1 MKINTKIDTKIT
13 AIACLV
19 LGIVIGANNF
29 AMSDISTQ
37 KIAVVDIQS
46 VVAKSTQ
53 VKTLK
58 DEQTKKAEELAKWL
72 DSVNADV
79 KKQTT
84 EENKQK
90 LLKKYNDELA
100 RKKETNA
107 KEYAQK
113 LSAIDKNISDT
124 IASQA
129 KLKGYDIVIA
139 KSSVLYG
146 GEDIT
151 EQIAKA
157 LK

>member
-58 DEQTKKAEELAKWL
+58 DEQTKKAQEFAK
-72 DSVNADV
+72 
-79 KKQTT
+79 
-84 EENKQK
+84 
-90 LLKKYNDELA
+90 
-100 RKKETNA
+100 
-107 KEYAQK
+107 
-113 LSAIDKNISDT
+113 
-124 IASQA
+124 
-129 KLKGYDIVIA
+129 
-139 KSSVLYG
+139 
-146 GEDIT
+146 
-151 EQIAKA
+151 
-157 LK
+157 

>member
-1 MKINTKIDTKIT
+1 MKIDTKIDTKIM

-113 LSAIDKNISDT
+113 LAAIDKNISDT

-146 GEDIT
+146 GADIT
-151 EQIAKA
+151 SEVAKA
-157 LK
+157 VK

>member
-1 MKINTKIDTKIT
+1 MKIDTKVT

-19 LGIVIGANNF
+19 LGIAIGANNF
-29 AMSDISTQ
+29 AMSDISAQ

-46 VVAKSTQ
+46 VVAKSAQ
-53 VKTLK
+53 VKALK
-58 DEQTKKAEELAKWL
+58 NEQTKKAQELSKWL
-72 DSVNADV
+72 ETVNADI
-79 KKQTT
+79 KKQST

-90 LLKKYNDELA
+90 LLKKYDAELA
-100 RKKETNA
+100 RKKELIA

-113 LSAIDKNISDT
+113 LSAIDKSISDT
-124 IASQA
+124 IANHA
-129 KLKGYDIVIA
+129 KLNGYDIVIT

-157 LK
+157 VK